1 MSYQTSS
8 KLSRSFWLLIGARK
22 LLCFSAQSEGR
33 TAATVWNWSDKTRGS
48 SRRSLLFF
56 VPYFPAL
63 LDFSSPP
70 LSPPGSPRMISS
82 VSAMYRWILGQV
94 LVRYRW
100 CISWQSASSTVGR
113 YVGRVMFY
121 SRSRISQQN
130 RLTVGH
136 DSMGSALPVYWWT
149 VGWLSVRYWLCISRQ
164 SI

>member
-70 LSPPGSPRMISS
+70 LSPPGSPRMLSIRLCYLGRCGS
-82 VSAMYRWILGQV
+82 VGQGGGRPMERGEGGGGRRKGQEVKILK
-94 LVRYRW
+94 
-100 CISWQSASSTVGR
+100 
-113 YVGRVMFY
+113 
-121 SRSRISQQN
+121 
-130 RLTVGH
+130 
-136 DSMGSALPVYWWT
+136 
-149 VGWLSVRYWLCISRQ
+149 GWEAGEIGKVT
-164 SI
+164 